1 MVFVPLSLLLTAT
14 NCSTIKVSVTCSQQ
28 CWHVTFRY
36 LPLSLSLSL
45 SREVLNILICV
56 FQIYYYMDVII
67 PGSEIPKW
75 FSHQSEGTSLNLQG
89 PLGFTGI
96 AVCVVFVIRPHLP
109 IHQPP
114 LEFYRVT
121 HQIRLLCYVDGGLQ
135 SPESIGLSE
144 QFGKIDTCHLWIKY
158 FPLKR
163 KRGKE
168 LSQIDVKLE
177 IRTEGLG
184 LVVTKLGA
192 RLVYKQD
199 IEGLKQYTP
208 GSSSCSITPYEDNL
222 DDSAK
227 DTKIKRSRDDFEGD
241 GAGPSGEG
249 TSDEVD
255 EPQPKW
261 IHTTP

>member
-1 MVFVPLSLLLTAT
+1 M
-14 NCSTIKVSVTCSQQ
+14 
-28 CWHVTFRY
+28 
-36 LPLSLSLSL
+36 
-45 SREVLNILICV
+45 
-56 FQIYYYMDVII
+56 FQSPYDFSYQNFII

-75 FSHQSEGTSLNLQG
+75 FSHQSEGPSLNLQG
-89 PLGFTGI
+89 PSDYTGI
-96 AVCVVFVIRPHLP
+96 AVCAAFVIRRHLS
-109 IHQPP
+109 IRVPP
-114 LEFYRVT
+114 SECYRVT
-121 HQIRLLCYVDGGLQ
+121 HRIHLFCYVDGGLQ
-135 SPESIGLSE
+135 SAENVGLSE

-177 IRTEGLG
+177 IRTRGLG
-184 LVVTKLGA
+184 LVVTKWGA
-192 RLVYKQD
+192 RLVYEQD
-199 IEGLKQYTP
+199 IEDLKKNMP

-249 TSDEVD
+249 TSNEVD